1 MLRISLTVLW
11 LGLHAFTAECLSSIL
26 NWRTKIPQAT
36 QHGKKKGGGEREEI
50 RTIIPNSWY
59 CYKSVEILIIKEK
72 NYFSTFPSTCAAPKA
87 MHPEKS
93 GSCWLASVLEQR
105 KRVDMWALAQHLRTV
120 AAPAAIRQGP
130 DLTENPGLG
139 GSHRSRQITAEKKS
153 VPLSRKQRGLFRNF
167 SKKSHQQLWSSLS
180 VPNLWPEPLMFQM
193 KPLLLSLSSHKIPFY
208 YERRPLLYLIKWP
221 CTHLLAECH
230 PNPVTI
236 FLVLSFF

>member
-1 MLRISLTVLW
+1 MCSPRS
-11 LGLHAFTAECLSSIL
+11 HAS
-26 NWRTKIPQAT
+26 
-36 QHGKKKGGGEREEI
+36 REV
-50 RTIIPNSWY
+50 W
-59 CYKSVEILIIKEK
+59 
-72 NYFSTFPSTCAAPKA
+72 
-87 MHPEKS
+87 
-93 GSCWLASVLEQR
+93 SCWLASVLEQR
-105 KRVDMWALAQHLRTV
+105 KHVDMWALAQHLPTV
-120 AAPAAIRQGP
+120 AAPAVIHQGP
-130 DLTENPGLG
+130 DLTENPDLG
-139 GSHRSRQITAEKKS
+139 GSHRSRQMITAEKKL

-236 FLVLSFF
+236 FLVVSFF

>member
-1 MLRISLTVLW
+1 MCSPKSHASREVWVLLVGFCPRAEKACGYVSL
-11 LGLHAFTAECLSSIL
+11 S
-26 NWRTKIPQAT
+26 P
-36 QHGKKKGGGEREEI
+36 
-50 RTIIPNSWY
+50 
-59 CYKSVEILIIKEK
+59 
-72 NYFSTFPSTCAAPKA
+72 
-87 MHPEKS
+87 
-93 GSCWLASVLEQR
+93 
-105 KRVDMWALAQHLRTV
+105 
-120 AAPAAIRQGP
+120 APADSGCTCSHPPRPWLDGESRP
-130 DLTENPGLG
+130 G